1 MSSVGAEVL
10 AHDRHFAYGENV
22 GAPDRR
28 FPTAGLRWRV
38 SDLTPAWVPLLM
50 GDEEP

>member
-10 AHDRHFAYGENV
+10 AHERHFTYGKNV

-28 FPTAGLRWRV
+28 FPTAGRPALARV
-38 SDLTPAWVPLLM
+38 RSDAGLGAAAD
-50 GDEEP
+50 G